1 MYARLLWLVLLAAAA
16 SAARAE
22 FPYPSNPRPCG
33 VEIEGC
39 VEAADFASYL
49 FLPVSDPPVLPDD
62 FGSDNWKFTSERTGD
77 PEIDDSVQ
85 ELLGIKGAS
94 VDLAWQVT
102 TGRPDVVIAVL
113 DSGIR
118 WQDALPDLV
127 NKFYLNRGE
136 LPVPQGSDNPLDPH
150 DRNGDGLF
158 NVADYLATGGFEQ
171 DARVSDRNG
180 NGIIDPEDLIFIF
193 SDGVDDDGNGY
204 IDDISGWDFFEDDND
219 ALDEVRYGHGTGQ
232 SNDSGAE
239 ANNGLGGVGSC
250 PNCMLLSVRVGDSF
264 VVEVNAFAQG
274 VVFAVDSGALVI
286 QEALGTLN
294 QTSHGQSAID
304 YAYRNGVVVIAS
316 AADEQSNHHNYPA
329 NYNHTVQVNSVRRF
343 ENISGL
349 LQSPRSYLYLNG
361 CTNYGGHIAFAV
373 PSSSC
378 SSEAT
383 GNGAGMAGLVV
394 SAALNAMDRG
404 VITAYPRDDGSIAPY
419 PLSAEEVKQIMS
431 LSADDID
438 FSERPDEGIEENYST
453 EIAIPGIQGSERFR
467 SVAGWDQFF
476 GYGRVNADRAVQW
489 VDSGRIPPEAAIEA
503 PSWYATVD
511 PHRAQ
516 SLAVRGRVA
525 ANRAAGCTYELA
537 VAPGIQPLEN
547 EFERVAGADCA
558 AAAGGDLGAIDIAAL
573 RARMPHGVEGPA
585 ITGGGAPDP
594 DRFTF
599 TIRLR
604 ATDDRGLR
612 GEDRRV
618 LALHHDPDLVPG
630 FPMQL
635 GSDGVSSPAT
645 ADLDGDGR
653 EEIIVGTSNGLV
665 HAYRIDGSEL
675 PGWPVATDPLELHA
689 ESAGYSSGAVQS
701 GTTAILGAVN
711 VGDLDRDGNLYVVA
725 ADMLGRV
732 YVWNS
737 RGERRPG
744 FPVRTRPEY
753 SHSVRSERDLSTPE
767 GRVPDLTNRRS
778 RDNRVGRAIAAGA
791 VLGNLDGSADGS
803 LEIIAGAFDRHIY
816 AWHADGTPVR
826 GWPVMLKDPAAVAA
840 VDPITAELTLH
851 PEANARIGSKILV
864 PPSLGDLD
872 GDGRMEVVAV
882 VNEEYREDPNA
893 IFTNPIVNLFR
904 AAGVLDMGNTRLY
917 AVHSGGVAHGGGAP
931 ERSWNP
937 AAFLDGYP
945 VRTAMLT
952 TELLPLVGTGSN
964 GSPAL
969 ADIDGDGRLEIATM
983 SAVGPAYVF
992 GADGVSYF
1000 GRAASGEDL
1009 ALPGEPF
1016 GANSDS
1022 TDRPAFGALG
1032 AAVLA
1037 ELAGE
1042 GQGFF
1047 VLAPVAGLGKLID
1060 IQVAARQFPA
1070 DNLLAAWRVT
1080 GPGGA
1085 AVEPTFAAAFP
1096 RRVNDLQFIAGP
1108 AVADISGDGLPE
1120 AIQGSGVYDLHAI
1133 DINGNQPP
1141 GWPKFTNGWMVGTPA
1156 VGDLDGD
1163 GLLEVVATTREGY
1176 LFVWRSAGD
1185 ECGPILWR
1193 RYHRDEWGTGNYH
1206 ADTRPPAALR
1216 PEEIRIGRR
1225 TADRVEIELDRVP
1238 GNDLHCGAAELDVR
1252 YADAPLGTATAF
1264 DAASIATVLSAPPP
1278 GRAAGALV
1286 VAIDD
1291 QWRGRAVHLALTARD
1306 AAGNRS
1312 PVIDLGQLDLR
1323 VAESDDGCAVG
1334 APPAGRVPTS
1344 VLVLLV
1350 LIWPLSRRR
1359 RTRWLR
1365 RDRGQEVQ

>member
-1 MYARLLWLVLLAAAA
+1 MRTRLLWLVLLAAVAT
-16 SAARAE
+16 ARAE
-22 FPYPSNPRPCG
+22 FPYPSNPRPCT
-33 VEIEGC
+33 VAEEDC
-39 VEAADFASYL
+39 VEATDFAAYL
-49 FLPVSDPPVLPDD
+49 FLPVSDPPVLPND

-94 VDLAWQVT
+94 VDLAWQTT

-150 DRNGDGLF
+150 DRNRDGVF
-158 NVADYLATGGFEQ
+158 NVADYLAGGGLPQ
-171 DARVSDRNG
+171 DDRVSDRNG
-180 NGIIDPEDLIFIF
+180 NGIVDPEDLIFIF

-239 ANNGLGGVGSC
+239 ANNGIGGVGSC
-250 PNCMLLSVRVGDSF
+250 PNCLLLSVRVGDSF
-264 VVEVNAFAQG
+264 VAEVNAFAQG
-274 VVFAVDSGALVI
+274 VVFAVDSGANVI
-286 QEALGTLN
+286 QEALGSLN
-294 QTSHGQSAID
+294 QTRHGQSAID

-349 LQSPRSYLYLNG
+349 LQTPRSYLYLNG

-373 PSSSC
+373 PSSAC

-394 SAALNAMDRG
+394 SAALNAVDQR
-404 VITAYPRDDGSIAPY
+404 VITTYPRDDGSLAPY
-419 PLSAEEVKQIMS
+419 PLSAEEVKQLLS

-438 FSERPDEGIEENYST
+438 FSARPEEGIEENFST
-453 EIAIPGIQGSERFR
+453 EIAIPGIAGSERFR
-467 SVAGWDQFF
+467 SVTGWDQFF

-489 VDSGRIPPEAAIEA
+489 VASGRIPPEAAIEA
-503 PSWYATVD
+503 PAWYATID
-511 PHRAQ
+511 PMQQAT
-516 SLAVRGRVA
+516 LPVRGRVA
-525 ANRAAGCTYELA
+525 ANRADDCNYELA
-537 VAPGIQPLEN
+537 VAPGIQPLEG
-547 EFERVAGADCA
+547 EFETIAAADCA
-558 AAAGGDLGAIDIAAL
+558 GAAGGDLGAVDLAAL

-585 ITGGGAPDP
+585 IGGDGAPDP

-618 LALHHDPDLVPG
+618 LALHHDADLIAG
-630 FPMQL
+630 FPILL

-665 HAYRIDGSEL
+665 HAFRVDGTEL
-675 PGWPVATDPLELHA
+675 PGWPVATDPLELHVD
-689 ESAGYSSGAVQS
+689 SAGYRDGEVQL

-711 VGDLDRDGNLYVVA
+711 VGDIDRDGSLHVVA

-737 RGERRPG
+737 RGERRTG
-744 FPVRTRPEY
+744 FPVRTLPEY
-753 SHSVRSERDLSTPE
+753 SHSLRSERDPTTPE

-778 RDNRVGRAIAAGA
+778 RDNRVGRAIAGGA

-826 GWPVMLKDPAAVAA
+826 GWPAMIKDPAAIES
-840 VDPITAELTLH
+840 VDPVTAEIVLR

-872 GDGRMEVVAV
+872 GDGVLEVVAV
-882 VNEEYREDPNA
+882 VNEEYREEPNA
-893 IFTNPIVNLFR
+893 IFTNPIINLFR

-917 AVHSGGVAHGGGAP
+917 ALHADGVAHGGSGQQ
-931 ERSWNP
+931 RGWNP
-937 AAFLDGYP
+937 AAFVDGFP

-969 ADIDGDGRLEIATM
+969 ADLDGDGRLEIATM

-992 GADGVSYF
+992 NADGVSHF

-1009 ALPGEPF
+1009 TLPSEPF
-1016 GANSDS
+1016 GSGSDS
-1022 TDRPAFGALG
+1022 DDMPAFGALG
-1032 AAVLA
+1032 AAVIA

-1047 VLAPVAGLGKLID
+1047 VLAPVAGFGKLVD

-1070 DNLLAAWRVT
+1070 DNHLAAWRVT
-1080 GPGGA
+1080 GADGA
-1085 AVEPTFAAAFP
+1085 PVEPAFAPAFP

-1133 DINGNQPP
+1133 DAEGNQPP

-1156 VGDLDGD
+1156 VGDIDGD

-1176 LFVWRSAGD
+1176 LFAWRTAGD
-1185 ECGPILWR
+1185 ECGPVLWR
-1193 RYHRDEWGTGNYH
+1193 RYHHDEWGTGNYH
-1206 ADTRPPAALR
+1206 ADTRSPAGLR
-1216 PEEIRIGRR
+1216 PEEVRVRAHLA
-1225 TADRVEIELDRVP
+1225 TAVEIDLDRVP
-1238 GNDLHCGAAELDVR
+1238 GDDLHCGTAEFDVR
-1252 YADAPLGTATAF
+1252 FADAPIAGAAEF
-1264 DAASIATVLSAPPP
+1264 DAAEIAAATDLPPA
-1278 GRAAGALV
+1278 GRAPGTLTLAV
-1286 VAIDD
+1286 DERWSD
-1291 QWRGRAVHLALTARD
+1291 RQVHLAMVARD

-1312 PVIDLGQLDLR
+1312 PVITIGTLDLR
-1323 VAESDDGCAVG
+1323 AGSDDDGCAV
-1334 APPAGRVPTS
+1334 APPRSQRGGLLLLLALAVAAVRV
-1344 VLVLLV
+1344 
-1350 LIWPLSRRR
+1350 RRR
-1359 RTRWLR
+1359 RR
-1365 RDRGQEVQ
+1365 RRC